1 MAEMVRVP
9 KRTGDNKL
17 RGERHGMSTERP
29 HDVWSTLNGDESRVV
44 PSACLWN
51 EGCCVFI
58 MPAMQL
64 TVNGAPRQYQ
74 GDPQMPLLWYLRDL
88 LRLTGTKFG
97 CGIGLCGACTVHVNG
112 EAQRS
117 CVTSMSNAAGKEVVT
132 IEALNAH
139 GEHPVQQAWKQIN
152 VPQCGYC
159 QSGQIMQAVALL
171 KQKPAPTDQD
181 IDEIMQGNICRCG
194 TYQRIRQA
202 IHIAAG
208 RKA

>member
-1 MAEMVRVP
+1 
-9 KRTGDNKL
+9 
-17 RGERHGMSTERP
+17 
-29 HDVWSTLNGDESRVV
+29 
-44 PSACLWN
+44 
-51 EGCCVFI
+51 
-58 MPAMQL
+58 MQL
-64 TVNGAPRQYQ
+64 TVNGAARQYQ

-117 CVTSMSNAAGKEVVT
+117 CVTPMSGAAGKDVIT
-132 IEALNAH
+132 IEGLSAT
-139 GEHPVQQAWKQIN
+139 GDHPVQQAWKQIN

-159 QSGQIMQAVALL
+159 QGGQIMQAVALL

-181 IDEIMQGNICRCG
+181 IDDIMQGNICRCG

-208 RKA
+208 GKV